1 MTTGIVMIGLA
12 VILMVFLSNSMLK
25 DLSLEQMRIL
35 LDESYDEMEQNHD
48 K

>member
-1 MTTGIVMIGLA
+1 MIGLA